1 MIRILTAEA
10 LKLRRSLVLLV
21 AATPPVMVYL
31 LGVLV
36 VASGEGPDEWLMLT
50 MSGAAVWAF
59 FLMPMSAIG
68 LTALM
73 AQLEHGPSTWT
84 HTLGLP
90 VPRWQIFLAKA
101 VVALLL
107 MALVSLAVAFASWA
121 APMTGMLLSGSVEIQ
136 GQFDIERAWNLY
148 SRILMSGLLV
158 IAIQWTL
165 AMRFRSF
172 AVPVSAGIGGTF
184 VAVAATSADKGIY
197 FPWLM
202 PVNVLASDP
211 ERAEFVIRT
220 GLIGGVLVF
229 AAAIVWLSRKDWR

>member
-1 MIRILTAEA
+1 MIRILLAEA
-10 LKLRRSLVLLV
+10 LKLRRSLLLLV
-21 AATPPVMVYL
+21 AATPPVMVFL
-31 LGVLV
+31 LGMLI
-36 VASGEGPDEWLMLT
+36 VASGEGPSEWTMLT
-50 MSGAAVWAF
+50 ISGAAVWAF

-73 AQLEHGPSTWT
+73 AQLEHGPGTWT

-90 VPRWQIFLAKA
+90 VPRWQVFLAKA
-101 VVALLL
+101 ILALLL
-107 MALVSLAVAFASWA
+107 MAAVSLAVALASWA
-121 APMTGMLLSGSVEIQ
+121 APMAGMLVPGSVAVM
-136 GQFDIERAWNLY
+136 GDYDPGLAWRLY
-148 SRILMSGLLV
+148 SQILMSGLLV

-202 PVNVLASDP
+202 PVNVMASDP
-211 ERAEFVIRT
+211 ARTEFVIKT
-220 GLIGGVLVF
+220 GLIGGVIVF
-229 AAAIVWLSRKDWR
+229 ALAILWLSRKDWR